1 VQPKPPH
8 QSGTLS
14 AYKTIKLTKRKEM
27 KTITRQQLPE
37 KFELKLDE
45 QLDQLKKLVLNNY
58 KDTTAD
64 KMELDLFFKVH
75 EIGKTAM
82 ESYMLK
88 KTMNSSRYTI
98 LQ

>member
-1 VQPKPPH
+1 
-8 QSGTLS
+8 
-14 AYKTIKLTKRKEM
+14 M

-45 QLDQLKKLVLNNY
+45 QFDQLKKLVLNKY

-64 KMELDLFFKVH
+64 KMELDLFHKVH
-75 EIGKTAM
+75 EIGKIAM

-88 KTMNSSRYTI
+88 KTMNSNRHTI

>member
-1 VQPKPPH
+1 
-8 QSGTLS
+8 
-14 AYKTIKLTKRKEM
+14 M

-45 QLDQLKKLVLNNY
+45 QFDQLKKLVLNKY

-64 KMELDLFFKVH
+64 KMELDLFSKVH

-82 ESYMLK
+82 ESCMLK